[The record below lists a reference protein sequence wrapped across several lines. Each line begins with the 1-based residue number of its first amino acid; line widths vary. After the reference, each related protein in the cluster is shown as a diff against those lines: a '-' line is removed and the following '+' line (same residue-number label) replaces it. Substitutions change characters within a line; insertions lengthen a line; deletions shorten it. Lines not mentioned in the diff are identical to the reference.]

1 MIDIY
6 LGSYMYTHRRC
17 TLLDYIDTQRA
28 REMRG
33 AIYDAMEHFI
43 KLMARIIYLRRYLPC
58 IQQRWGLKVNWHIAS
73 YSGESSHLP
82 RDDAAL
88 LR

>member
-33 AIYDAMEHFI
+33 AIYDATNGAFHQ
-43 KLMARIIYLRRYLPC
+43 AN
-58 IQQRWGLKVNWHIAS
+58 GS
-73 YSGESSHLP
+73 YNIP
-82 RDDAAL
+82 A
-88 LR
+88 